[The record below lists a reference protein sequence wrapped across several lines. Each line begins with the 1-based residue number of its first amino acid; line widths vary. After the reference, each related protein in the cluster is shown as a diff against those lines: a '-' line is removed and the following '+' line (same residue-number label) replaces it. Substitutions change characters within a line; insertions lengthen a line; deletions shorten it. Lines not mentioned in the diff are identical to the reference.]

1 MKPADDTEDTKT
13 VQYCIVG
20 HGAGESGNSVIRTAS
35 IIIYRSMDIAANF
48 WNVYK
53 LKI

>member
-20 HGAGESGNSVIRTAS
+20 HGAGESGNSVIRTA
-35 IIIYRSMDIAANF
+35 RERRPGGA
-48 WNVYK
+48 WVVERCV
-53 LKI
+53 L